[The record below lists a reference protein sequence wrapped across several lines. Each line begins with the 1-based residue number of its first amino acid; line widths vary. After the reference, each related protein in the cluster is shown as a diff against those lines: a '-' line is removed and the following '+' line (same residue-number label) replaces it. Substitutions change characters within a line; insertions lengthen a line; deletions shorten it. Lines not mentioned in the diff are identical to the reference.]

1 MVSSISDSRPA
12 IPYKDCTIRGG
23 GLYSGFCFFIACHND
38 DFSKKAC
45 HVTQAVEKFILLC
58 YTFVKAIIKR
68 ENSHMKKIY
77 LIGGAMGVGKTTVM
91 LSITIIFVSSVTWNG
106 SESQHQ
112 SPSRK
117 TLFDNFVFKI
127 CASHLLNNFI
137 HCSAYDNIIF
147 CWVMHEQSIIDD
159 ILSRLDHKD
168 CKVYCVSLVCDP
180 DVLSERL
187 RKDIEQG
194 VRLPSIIEKSI
205 SYLPKYRL
213 LYTKRIDVSN
223 SSPNQIA
230 DEIAAL

>member
-1 MVSSISDSRPA
+1 
-12 IPYKDCTIRGG
+12 
-23 GLYSGFCFFIACHND
+23 
-38 DFSKKAC
+38 
-45 HVTQAVEKFILLC
+45 
-58 YTFVKAIIKR
+58 
-68 ENSHMKKIY
+68 MKKIY
-77 LIGGAMGVGKTTVM
+77 LIGGAMGVGKTTVAQILKTK
-91 LSITIIFVSSVTWNG
+91 LSNSVFLDGDWCWDSDPFQVT
-106 SESQHQ
+106 EET
-112 SPSRK
+112 K
-117 TLFDNFVFKI
+117 IMVIDNI
-127 CASHLLNNFI
+127 SHLLNNFI
-137 HCSAYDNIIF
+137 HYSAYDNIIF

>member
-1 MVSSISDSRPA
+1 
-12 IPYKDCTIRGG
+12 
-23 GLYSGFCFFIACHND
+23 
-38 DFSKKAC
+38 
-45 HVTQAVEKFILLC
+45 
-58 YTFVKAIIKR
+58 
-68 ENSHMKKIY
+68 
-77 LIGGAMGVGKTTVM
+77 
-91 LSITIIFVSSVTWNG
+91 
-106 SESQHQ
+106 
-112 SPSRK
+112 
-117 TLFDNFVFKI
+117 
-127 CASHLLNNFI
+127 
-137 HCSAYDNIIF
+137 
-147 CWVMHEQSIIDD
+147 MHEQSIIDD

>member
-1 MVSSISDSRPA
+1 MRVNHGWRTSVVRLGASSNR
-12 IPYKDCTIRGG
+12 
-23 GLYSGFCFFIACHND
+23 FFN
-38 DFSKKAC
+38 
-45 HVTQAVEKFILLC
+45 E
-58 YTFVKAIIKR
+58 
-68 ENSHMKKIY
+68 
-77 LIGGAMGVGKTTVM
+77 M
-91 LSITIIFVSSVTWNG
+91 LSAFIIVLNKGGCTSLLVPLLYITFEKAKSGHLYTIIFIFFFLSSGLGCSFFSFSSSAFACVMVFW
-106 SESQHQ
+106 SFSSH
-112 SPSRK
+112 SSR
-117 TLFDNFVFKI
+117 VF
-127 CASHLLNNFI
+127 
-137 HCSAYDNIIF
+137 AYDNIIF